1 MALSRDKLRRP
12 SLPKET
18 VDVPALGGEVVVRGM
33 LLAERLELWSGTV
46 TYSQIAKALA
56 ACVLLDDGKPAL
68 TVDEWEAFGGTNLDD
83 AISLFQVVKR
93 LSGLGTDAEK
103 KADTDQS

>member
-1 MALSRDKLRRP
+1 MAITRDKLRRP

-18 VDVPALGGEVVVRGM
+18 VDVPALGGDVVVRGM
-33 LLAERLELWSGTV
+33 LLAERLEWSGTV

-56 ACVLLDDGKPAL
+56 SCVLLDDGKPAL
-68 TVDEWEAFGGTNLDD
+68 TVDEWEAFGGTNLDA
-83 AISLFQVVKR
+83 AIDLFQVVKR